1 MSNTL
6 AVENDVRLQSVLR
19 ILTAEGAVSQR
30 MRHSVQSALSVIPPS
45 EDVIE
50 AYRCS
55 VLSGTSGTDGVAL
68 LTSERLS
75 VFERRGFRSPDQKL
89 LLSMAKPFSIETG
102 PGATRLT
109 LTPVGGRST
118 TLDLFGAERAD
129 LLRDGLLALRSAR
142 EDGWWS
148 EPSLAWPGWLGAVT
162 TWGYLGGDP
171 RFHHPALDLRLH
183 VGPSGFTLSDLDG
196 STAHLAPWSAV
207 TNLRVVSHEE
217 GVELAAARTLLVSQG
232 FAAAWRSAQWVAFLV
247 LGYRSGEQVFLG
259 TTGLSEAEL
268 RNRLYPVA
276 AAMPSGD
283 APPPAPVEPEVEEP
297 EVEEPEAVEPD
308 VLDVPAWVG
317 PQESPVVAEA
327 EPPVAAEAEAPVVET
342 PVVEAESAGAPAPA
356 YSLVEQLE
364 RLGVLYREG
373 VLDGDEFVRAKALL
387 LHG

>member
-6 AVENDVRLQSVLR
+6 ALENDVRLQSVLR
-19 ILTAEGAVSQR
+19 ILTAEGPVSQR
-30 MRHSVQSALSVIPPS
+30 MRHSVQSALSVIPTS
-45 EDVIE
+45 EEVIA
-50 AYRCS
+50 AYRGS
-55 VLSGTSGTDGVAL
+55 VLSGTSGSDGVAL
-68 LTSERLS
+68 LTAERLS
-75 VFERRGFRSPDQKL
+75 VYERRGFRSPDQKL
-89 LLSMAKPFSIETG
+89 LLSMAKPFTIEPG

-109 LTPVGGRST
+109 LTAVGGRST
-118 TLDLFGAERAD
+118 TLELFEAERAD
-129 LLRDGLLALRSAR
+129 LLRDELLALRSAR

-148 EPSLAWPGWLGAVT
+148 EASLAWPGWLGAVP

-183 VGPSGFTLSDLDG
+183 VGPSGFTLGDLDG

-207 TNLRVVSHEE
+207 DSLRVVSHEE

-232 FAAAWRSAQWVAFLV
+232 FAAAWRSAEWAAFLV

-259 TTGLSEAEL
+259 TTGLTEADL
-268 RNRLYPVA
+268 RHRLYPVA

-283 APPPAPVEPEVEEP
+283 ARPPAPVEPEAVEP
-297 EVEEPEAVEPD
+297 EVEEPEAVEPE
-308 VLDVPAWVG
+308 VLEVPAWVR

-327 EPPVAAEAEAPVVET
+327 EPPVAAQAEAPVVEA